1 MKIAVEGPELSS
13 VPFDEILDIFKE
25 RGKNPIGSSRNTG
38 NVYIIILNGLEHQ
51 LYALSYT
58 KLMVCLGN

>member
-25 RGKNPIGSSRNTG
+25 RGKNPIGSSRIQEMCT
-38 NVYIIILNGLEHQ
+38 
-51 LYALSYT
+51 
-58 KLMVCLGN
+58 